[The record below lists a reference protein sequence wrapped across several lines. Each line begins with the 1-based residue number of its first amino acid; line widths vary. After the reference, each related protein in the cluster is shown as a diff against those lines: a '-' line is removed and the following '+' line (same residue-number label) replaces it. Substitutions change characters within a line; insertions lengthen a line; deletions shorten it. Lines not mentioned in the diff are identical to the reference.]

1 MCREWSWEYWRKVD
15 DMTKEKAMLIVLDGW
30 GVRASKKDNAVELA
44 KKPNFDRFWRENPH
58 TTLYAAEEHVG
69 LPSGF
74 IGNSEVGH
82 LNLGAGRVM
91 PQELVKINKSIS
103 DGTLFHNK
111 VLLAAMKNACKNDSA
126 LHFLGLLSD
135 GGVHSHIR
143 HLFAMLD
150 MAKRNHVKHVYIHC
164 FLDGRDVPP
173 KSAQKY
179 IKMLQLH
186 CRKIGL
192 GSIATIMG
200 RYYALDR
207 DNRWNREHKAYDA
220 MVNGQ
225 GYVYKTA
232 EDALSAAYKR
242 GESDEFVKPSIILSS
257 HRHVKHHVKE
267 HDSIIFFNFRE
278 DRAREITRAFV
289 DGRFRKFKRQKL
301 IKLNFVCL
309 TQYDK
314 KIKAPVAFPPDVPK
328 DVLGEVASHVKMR
341 QLRIAETE
349 KYAHVTY
356 FFNGGREGPFSG
368 EERVMIPSPRVATY
382 DLTPAMSAFKIAD
395 EAVRRIT
402 GGKYGLIVLNFAN
415 ADMVGHTGKLRETI
429 KAVEAVD
436 ACLGK
441 VVRVAREKGYNVIV
455 TADHGNAEEMAGQY
469 KTSHTLNKVPFIVLS
484 DRRWK
489 ITATPQSSIAQM
501 SPTIL
506 TLLGV
511 KKPGCYEKSL
521 IG

>member
-1 MCREWSWEYWRKVD
+1 MK
-15 DMTKEKAMLIVLDGW
+15 KAMLIVLDGW
-30 GVRASKKDNAVELA
+30 GVRKERKDNAVELA
-44 KKPNFDRFWRENPH
+44 RKPNFDKLWKSNPH

-82 LNLGAGRVM
+82 LNLGSGRVM
-91 PQELVKINKSIS
+91 PQELVKIDNAIESGELSK
-103 DGTLFHNK
+103 NK
-111 VLLAAMKNACKNDSA
+111 VLLSAMKSANKNDSA

-143 HLFAMLD
+143 HLLAMLD
-150 MAKRNHVKHVYIHC
+150 MAKKNKVRHVYVHC

-173 KSAQKY
+173 ASAMKY

-186 CRKIGL
+186 CRKIQL

-200 RYYALDR
+200 RYYAMDR

-220 MVNGQ
+220 MVNGA
-225 GYVYKTA
+225 GYVYGTV
-232 EDALSAAYKR
+232 EEALAAAYKR
-242 GESDEFVKPSIILSS
+242 GETDEFVKPSIILSS
-257 HRHVKHHVKE
+257 HRHVKHHVNE
-267 HDSIIFFNFRE
+267 GDSIIFYNFRE

-289 DGRFRKFKRQKL
+289 DGRFRKFRREKKIR
-301 IKLNFVCL
+301 LNFVCL

-314 KIKAPVAFPPDVPK
+314 KIKAPVAFPPSVPK
-328 DVLGEVASHVKMR
+328 DVLGEVASRVRIR

-356 FFNGGREGPFSG
+356 FFNGGREGPFAG
-368 EERVMIPSPRVATY
+368 EDRVMIPSPHVSTY
-382 DLTPAMSAFKIAD
+382 DHTPAMSAFGITK
-395 EAVRRIT
+395 ELLTRLT
-402 GGKYGLIVLNFAN
+402 GGRYNLIILNYAN
-415 ADMVGHTGKLRETI
+415 ADMVGHTGMLKPTI

-436 ACLGK
+436 ECLGK
-441 VVRVAREKGYNVIV
+441 IVPAARKAGFDVIV
-455 TADHGNAEEMAGQY
+455 TADHGNAEEMAGKY
-469 KTSHTLNKVPFIVLS
+469 KTSHTLNKVPFIVVS
-484 DRRWK
+484 DRKWK
-489 ITATPQSSIAQM
+489 ITADASSSIAQM

-506 TLLGV
+506 TLLGM
-511 KKPGCYEKSL
+511 KKPSCYEKSL